1 MQFSEKQSIS
11 LVMELCPGSLED
23 VMQYC
28 QRKRTTLP
36 PLWKATLFQQ
46 IARAVSILHQQ
57 NPSMAHGS
65 LCPSNVLLTASLT
78 PRLTD
83 IGTASIERWLCER
96 KYEGIFVAPEEQA
109 VDAVSTTAGDV
120 FSLGRLILYVREE
133 EECKE

>member
-1 MQFSEKQSIS
+1 
-11 LVMELCPGSLED
+11 MELCPGSLGD

-57 NPSMAHGS
+57 SPSMAHGS

-96 KYEGIFVAPEEQA
+96 KYDGIFVAPEEQA

-120 FSLGRLILYVREE
+120 FSLGRLILYVRKE
-133 EECKE
+133 EECNE